1 MNRRRSR
8 YGLAAAVGAAVL
20 LTAPAAAAQVFGE
33 AAYTRLC
40 DGGRVDPGRVAFAVI
55 NEARASVVATTAN
68 LAGGS
73 PEDLTTAEA
82 LYVLTQI
89 ATEEG
94 PRANPLFGPGELSTG
109 PEAIAARERIF
120 EVLGAEFTPLS
131 RAPKVAGAVTYRF
144 VPAAG
149 SGAVSAAELFR
160 PGSGHVILCER
171 TGPSGGANGP
181 TGTGGSTGSSG
192 SGPPP
197 AASPAFRVRGTVAD
211 LTTEDVELATL
222 KPATLGLAIDEAADT
237 ETVTVKG
244 VAGWRINGLLPG
256 WTAIPFVSYELKN
269 VTTGDDID
277 KVSPGI
283 LFGHSYQRTDFGAET
298 RLELAYLID
307 REQSSEQVKAR
318 LYIDPAFRV
327 GDNLVFGNWLTTT
340 PLRLRP
346 DVTLIADYSN
356 VRDPGSSPSLVDGS
370 YRGVG
375 LDANLLMRWDDY
387 PPVEGFTLRV
397 GRRHLWLSGDIAI
410 DDAARWYGRLEYA
423 LKSSPVGIAI
433 TYSEGENDDTFQ
445 EEDKINLELTFR
457 R

>member
-1 MNRRRSR
+1 MNRRRIR
-8 YGLAAAVGAAVL
+8 NGLAGAVAATAL
-20 LTAPAAAAQVFGE
+20 FTAPAAAAQVFSE
-33 AAYTRLC
+33 IAHPRLC
-40 DGGRVDPGRVAFAVI
+40 DGGRVDPGRLAFAVI

-68 LAGGS
+68 PGGES
-73 PEDLTTAEA
+73 PDDLTTAEA

-89 ATEEG
+89 ATEVG
-94 PRANPLFGPGELSTG
+94 TRANPLFGPGELSTG

-120 EVLGAEFTPLS
+120 DVLGAEFTPLS

-171 TGPSGGANGP
+171 TDPTGGPSS
-181 TGTGGSTGSSG
+181 STAPAGSSG
-192 SGPPP
+192 SNGPGPTP

-244 VAGWRINGLLPG
+244 VAGWRIDGLLPG
-256 WTAIPFVSYELKN
+256 WSATPFVSYELKD
-269 VTTGDDID
+269 VTTGEDID

-283 LFGHSYQRTDFGAET
+283 LFGHSYQRTGFGAET
-298 RLELAYLID
+298 RLELAYMID

-327 GDNLVFGNWLTTT
+327 GDNLVFGNWLTTA

-346 DVTLIADYSN
+346 DVTLIADYSD

-370 YRGVG
+370 YRGFG
-375 LDANLLMRWDDY
+375 LDANLLIRWDDY

-423 LKSSPVGIAI
+423 VKTSPVGIAI

-445 EEDKINLELTFR
+445 EEDKINLELTYR